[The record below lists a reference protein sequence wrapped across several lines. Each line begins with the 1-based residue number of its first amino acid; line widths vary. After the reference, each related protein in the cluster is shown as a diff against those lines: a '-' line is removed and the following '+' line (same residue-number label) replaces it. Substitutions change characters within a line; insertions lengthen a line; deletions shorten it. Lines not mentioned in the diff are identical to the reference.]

1 MAAKLTPMLA
11 QYKSIKAEYPDVIL
25 MFRLGDFYEMFGDD
39 AVIASREL
47 EIVLTSR
54 DAGASGKMPMC
65 GVPFHSVE
73 RYISRL
79 ISRGHRVAIC
89 DQVEDAKQAKGLVK
103 RDVTRVVTPGTLVE
117 DGMLS
122 AKSNNYLAAC
132 IPGEECAGLAVVD
145 ISTGEF
151 LVTELCG
158 RDLIPRINE
167 ELSRLMP
174 AECLIREIDQDL
186 EERVRQASG
195 GYVTQFE
202 EDGPLVR
209 SAKEQLSAHF
219 GTASLR
225 GFGCEDM
232 TTGLEAAAMILSY
245 LKRTN
250 APALQ
255 HVSSISTYSTA
266 GFMVLDPPAR
276 RNLELVSSI
285 SAEGK
290 GKSLLSVLD
299 KTKTSMGGRLI
310 RKWLD
315 QPLLDVPSIN
325 ARLDATEELYRN
337 AILRGELRDIL
348 SGVQDM
354 ERLMSRIVIGN
365 ANARDLVGLAASL
378 EVLPGIKS
386 TIAQAKSPLLSK
398 LASEIDTL
406 EHITN
411 IIREA
416 IVDDPP
422 QSVREGGII
431 RKGLNEELDTLR
443 SAATD
448 GRDWIASLE
457 AAERVRTGVKTLKVG
472 YNSVFGYYIEVSK
485 ANQKLVPE
493 NYIRK
498 QTTVNAE
505 RYITPELKEYEARVL
520 GADEKAVAMEYRL
533 FTEVREKVADEA
545 RSVGRVAKVVS
556 SLDVLSSMAE
566 VSASNAYI
574 RPVVDD
580 SEEIIIRNGRHPVV
594 ELSLVEDR
602 FVPNDTLLNCDKD
615 QLLIITGPN
624 MAGKSTYLRQVA
636 LIVLMAQIGCFVP
649 ADEAKI
655 GVVDRIF
662 TRVGAHDELASGQ
675 STFMVE
681 MNETASILNNATGRS
696 LIVLDEI
703 GRGTSTYDGLSI
715 AWAVAEQI
723 VSIGAKTLF
732 ATHYHHLNELEKQQR
747 GVKNYRI
754 AVKEEADRIVWLR
767 KIMPGGTDRSYGI
780 EVGRL
785 AGLPQEVI
793 LRATEILAELE
804 KNGAA
809 GNLVD
814 KKESVS
820 SKTERLQMTLF
831 EGEKHPVVDEIE
843 HMDLATMSPIEALV
857 KLDEMQRK
865 VKDGK

>member
-11 QYKSIKAEYPDVIL
+11 QYMSIKSQYPDVIL

-39 AVIASREL
+39 AVTASREL
-47 EIVLTSR
+47 EIVLTAR

-65 GVPFHSVE
+65 GVPHHSVE
-73 RYISRL
+73 RYIARL
-79 ISRGHRVAIC
+79 ISRGYRVAIC
-89 DQVEDAKQAKGLVK
+89 DQVEDAKLAKGLVK
-103 RDVTRVVTPGTLVE
+103 RDVTRVVTPGTVLE
-117 DGMLS
+117 DGMLN
-122 AKSNNYLAAC
+122 AKSNNYLAAL
-132 IPGEECAGLAVVD
+132 IPNENHSGLALVD

-151 LVTELCG
+151 LVTEING
-158 RDLIPRINE
+158 RDSVPKAIE
-167 ELSRLMP
+167 EIARLSP

-186 EERVRQASG
+186 EEQVKSASG
-195 GYVTQFE
+195 GYVTQFDD
-202 EDGPLVR
+202 DGLYVLPPRDRLM
-209 SAKEQLSAHF
+209 AHF

-232 TTGLEAAAMILSY
+232 TIGLEAAAMILDY

-255 HVSSISTYSTA
+255 HISSIATYSTA
-266 GFMVLDPPAR
+266 GFMVLDPAAR
-276 RNLELVSSI
+276 RNLELVQSI
-285 SAEGK
+285 STEGK
-290 GKSLLSVLD
+290 GKSLLSILD
-299 KTKTSMGGRLI
+299 RTRTAMGGRLI

-315 QPLLDVPSIN
+315 QPLLDVQSIIQRQE
-325 ARLDATEELYRN
+325 AVEEMYRG
-337 AILRGELRDIL
+337 ALLRGEVREVL
-348 SGVQDM
+348 SAVQDM

-378 EVLPGIKS
+378 EALPLVK
-386 TIAQAKSPLLSK
+386 AALVEAASPMMKQLSD
-398 LASEIDTL
+398 EIDSL
-406 EHITN
+406 EHVVS
-411 IIREA
+411 IIRTA

-422 QSVREGGII
+422 ANVKDGGII
-431 RKGLNEELDTLR
+431 RKGLHDELDMLR

-448 GRDWIASLE
+448 GRDWIANLE
-457 AAERVRTGVKTLKVG
+457 TTERDHTGIRNLKVG

-485 ANQKLVPE
+485 ANQKLVPDT
-493 NYIRK
+493 YIRK

-520 GADEKAVAMEYRL
+520 GADEKAVDLEYRL
-533 FTEVREKVADEA
+533 FSEVREKVADEA
-545 RSVGRVAKVVS
+545 RSVGRVARAVAE
-556 SLDVLSSMAE
+556 LDVLSALAE
-566 VSASNAYI
+566 VAASNGYI
-574 RPVVDD
+574 RPVIDD

-594 ELSLVEDR
+594 EQFLSDER
-602 FVPNDTLLNCDKD
+602 FVPNDTFLNCETD

-636 LIVLMAQIGCFVP
+636 LIVLMAQIGGFVP

-681 MNETASILNNATGRS
+681 MNETANILNNATRRS

-723 VSIGAKTLF
+723 MAIGAKTLF
-732 ATHYHHLNELEKQQR
+732 ATHYHHLNELEKNKR

-780 EVGRL
+780 EVARL
-785 AGLPQEVI
+785 AGLPSDVI
-793 LRATEILAELE
+793 TRAAEILSSLE
-804 KNGAA
+804 KNGTA

-814 KKESVS
+814 KGKSVAA
-820 SKTERLQMTLF
+820 KTKKIQLTLF
-831 EGEKHPVVDEIE
+831 EAESNPVIEVLEKLDI
-843 HMDLATMSPIEALV
+843 AAMSPIEALV
-857 KLDEMQRK
+857 KLDELQKRAK
-865 VKDGK
+865 GS